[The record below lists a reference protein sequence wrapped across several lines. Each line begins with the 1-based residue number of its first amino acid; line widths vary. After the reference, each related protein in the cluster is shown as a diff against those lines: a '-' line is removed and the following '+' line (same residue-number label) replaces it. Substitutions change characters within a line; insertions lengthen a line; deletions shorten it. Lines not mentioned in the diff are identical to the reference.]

1 MSDVTPASVFR
12 SLGDEFSWHARRF
25 AAMYGSEYVD
35 TVHILLAVAEVTPV
49 ELHGCDELTPVSI
62 SATLQALQIGDA
74 TDESVESTPR
84 ALTGRAKDLVARAM
98 SFASRTNRDPS
109 LRDIWVALS
118 QESGGL
124 ASLALDELGVDR
136 SELYRRISGA

>member
-1 MSDVTPASVFR
+1 
-12 SLGDEFSWHARRF
+12 
-25 AAMYGSEYVD
+25 MYGSEYVD
-35 TVHILLAVAEVTPV
+35 TVHILLAAAEVTPV

-109 LRDIWVALS
+109 LRDIWVALVT
-118 QESGGL
+118 GKRRLGFL
-124 ASLALDELGVDR
+124 SLGR
-136 SELYRRISGA
+136 TWC